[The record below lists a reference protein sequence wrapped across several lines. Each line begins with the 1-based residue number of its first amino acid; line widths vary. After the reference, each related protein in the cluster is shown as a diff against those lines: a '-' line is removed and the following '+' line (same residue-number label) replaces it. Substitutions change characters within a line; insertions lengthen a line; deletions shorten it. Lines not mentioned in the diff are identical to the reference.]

1 MVRLYVKSVKKAVG
15 KENIVIEKPFFQ
27 YLGSRAFPGNVRYFP
42 IHDVMTVT
50 KYEYELPEEQ
60 EKLVEIVTDVASK
73 LGFKLEVIDVT
84 KRELSAEDSA
94 SEADKFATVVQS
106 NVEDHSTRV
115 PVEMKELKD
124 SAFPVLATE
133 SDTKLA
139 TNFSREDVERFLSHR
154 TKTEEK
160 KS

>member
-1 MVRLYVKSVKKAVG
+1 MVRLYVKSLRKAVG
-15 KENIVIEKPFFQ
+15 KENIVIDKPFFQ
-27 YLGSRAFPGNVRYFP
+27 YIYRGIVRYFP
-42 IHDVMTVT
+42 THDVITVT
-50 KYEYELPEEQ
+50 KYEYVLPEEQ
-60 EKLVEIVTDVASK
+60 ENLVEIVTDVASK

-84 KRELSAEDSA
+84 QRELNAENSA

-115 PVEMKELKD
+115 PVEVKELKN

-133 SDTKLA
+133 SDTKSA

>member
-1 MVRLYVKSVKKAVG
+1 
-15 KENIVIEKPFFQ
+15 
-27 YLGSRAFPGNVRYFP
+27 
-42 IHDVMTVT
+42 VT
-50 KYEYELPEEQ
+50 KYEYVLPEEQ
-60 EKLVEIVTDVASK
+60 ENLVEIVRDVASK

-84 KRELSAEDSA
+84 QRELSAEDLA

-115 PVEMKELKD
+115 PVEVKELKN